1 MLQPPCWDS
10 APSHMQDRPW
20 LGWSHSLIS
29 AFPYSC
35 IQMSLMIQTLGTWH
49 VLFPGKPIVCWCL
62 KYHSLLLP
70 GSCRKQRQPGVVSTI
85 YLHWSG
91 GRDLSLQSQPARPQV
106 SSVLLT
112 GQNLHGL
119 QWVSAHADWMQS
131 HLLLTLWIPTARGWI
146 VSPQNLSPPETCER
160 TLIWKLGLLQK

>member
-49 VLFPGKPIVCWCL
+49 VLFPGKPIVCWYL

-85 YLHWSG
+85 CLLIRGSWSE
-91 GRDLSLQSQPARPQV
+91 SAITTCTA
-106 SSVLLT
+106 SSVLWLAHGSEPPWTPAGLCSCWLDAEPTTAYSLDTNCTGLT
-112 GQNLHGL
+112 S
-119 QWVSAHADWMQS
+119 V
-131 HLLLTLWIPTARGWI
+131 
-146 VSPQNLSPPETCER
+146 PQNLSPPETCER